1 MRLQSSIH
9 GMIVAWLLWLA
20 STSFTGA
27 AEYSLRFGELVAP
40 ANKILVPTRTI
51 KLCEH
56 ATGYE
61 YQLEI
66 LAQNH
71 GSFDYYFIQTLP
83 GPPAILSPED
93 KITVTGNGQII
104 RTEPQRAQGSI
115 AEAFWIDKGDPIGAY
130 RLEVF
135 VNDKLLDTIDYQ
147 VVAARR
153 CP

>member
-1 MRLQSSIH
+1 MRLQRSIH
-9 GMIVAWLLWLA
+9 RMIVVWLLGLA
-20 STSFTGA
+20 STSATGA
-27 AEYSLRFGELVAP
+27 TEYSVRFGELVPP

-66 LAQNH
+66 LTQNH
-71 GSFDYYFIQTLP
+71 GSFDYYIIQTLP
-83 GPPAILSPED
+83 APPAILSPED
-93 KITVTGNGQII
+93 KVTVTENGQKI
-104 RTEPQRAQGSI
+104 RTEPQHAQGSV

-130 RLEVF
+130 RIEVF

-147 VVAARR
+147 VVAAER